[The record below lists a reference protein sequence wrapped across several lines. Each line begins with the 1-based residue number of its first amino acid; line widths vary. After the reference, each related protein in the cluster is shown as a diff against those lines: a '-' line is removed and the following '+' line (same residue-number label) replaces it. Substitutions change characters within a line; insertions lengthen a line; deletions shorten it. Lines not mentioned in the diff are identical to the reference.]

1 MTDEIPVVVIG
12 GYNRIAFDRRPP
24 ASRMSRKAQG
34 TYGERIRYETR
45 ATRPVFATA
54 PPPPR
59 PRPGVVSTQPF
70 HQRVRIEWRG
80 FLGV

>member
-24 ASRMSRKAQG
+24 ASRMSRKAEG
-34 TYGERIRYETR
+34 TYGERIVFEQRKQ
-45 ATRPVFATA
+45 RPSISTPV
-54 PPPPR
+54 R
-59 PRPGVVSTQPF
+59 SRPGRQPVVSTQPY
-70 HQRVRIEWRG
+70 HQRVRIHWRD